1 MRMIF
6 SSRKLWVILL
16 GCILAAGYLIT
27 VPSSQTAQVLQSGSQ
42 GAGEENSAEQSQRLM
57 IEQRP
62 LVRAARIIR
71 WEVERG
77 QYAGYAS
84 VVIEDK
90 GVALWWKGAM
100 PRRMAEAVAEAAMI
114 APVRIARAEHSLAEL
129 KAAAA
134 QIRAHVFPG
143 STVQAIKF
151 DPTGAGLILS
161 VDERNA
167 AKALFDFDPQQAT
180 SFITQSLPEVDVPM
194 RVTFEAPLTPVSRD
208 NDQSPWSGGAR
219 IVNTT
224 IGAGCTSG
232 FGVRNGSGNHIL
244 TAGHC
249 GSPGHRFTDGQGEFI
264 GNVGPRNQ
272 THDVLLIPT
281 PNANN
286 RIYVGGA
293 NSNTTKLVSGFDNV
307 FIGELLCQSGV
318 TSANA
323 TGAPVC
329 NLRVLFFYQDPEDL
343 VEAEQINGQIAARPG
358 DSGGPVYSDQ
368 GGSVIAKG
376 TTTRVAG
383 SRLGFQD
390 FITANRDFGVE
401 IANPGGG
408 AGVVFFQDIQFGG
421 ASSQPLARGD
431 YTLSQLQARGM
442 QNDWASS
449 VRVPSGFTVIMFQH
463 NNFLGTSWTLTSDT
477 PNFVTLSPNANDQVS
492 SVRIQ

>member
-16 GCILAAGYLIT
+16 GATLAAGYLIT

-134 QIRAHVFPG
+134 QIRAHIFPG

-161 VDERNA
+161 VDETNA

-249 GSPGHRFTDGQGEFI
+249 GSTGHRFTDGQGEFI

-293 NSNTTKLVSGFDNV
+293 NSNTTKLVSGFDHV

>member
-1 MRMIF
+1 MGRSLGAALGIG
-6 SSRKLWVILL
+6 VLL
-16 GCILAAGYLIT
+16 T
-27 VPSSQTAQVLQSGSQ
+27 VPSPQTAQGLQDGAQ
-42 GAGEENSAEQSQRLM
+42 RAGEESSVEQGQRLM

-71 WEVERG
+71 WEAERG
-77 QYAGYAS
+77 AYPGYTS

-100 PRRMAEAVAEAAMI
+100 PRRIAAIVAEAATI
-114 APVRIARAEHSLAEL
+114 APVRIARARHSLAEL
-129 KAAAA
+129 KDAAAK
-134 QIRAHVFPG
+134 IRANVFPG
-143 STVQAIKF
+143 SSIQAIKF

-161 VDERNA
+161 VNETNV
-167 AKALFDFDPQQAT
+167 AKSLFDVDPQQGIA
-180 SFITQSLPEVDVPM
+180 FITQSLPEVDVPM
-194 RVTFEAPLTPVSRD
+194 QVKFEAPLTPISRN

-224 IGAGCTSG
+224 LGAACTSG
-232 FGVRNGSGNHIL
+232 FGVRNSSGEHIL

-249 GSPGHRFTDGQGEFI
+249 GSVGHRFTDGQGEFI

-281 PNANN
+281 PNAGN

-293 NSNTTKLVSGFDNV
+293 DSNTTKLVSGFDHV

-318 TSANA
+318 SSANA

-368 GGSVIAKG
+368 GSSVIAKG

-401 IANPGGG
+401 IADPGGDT
-408 AGVVFFQDIQFGG
+408 GVVFFQDIQFGG
-421 ASSQPLARGD
+421 AASQPLARGD
-431 YTLSQLQARGM
+431 YTLSQLQARGF

-449 VRVPSGFTVIMFQH
+449 VRIPSGFTVIMFQH
-463 NNFLGTSWTLTSDT
+463 NNFIGTSWALTSDT
-477 PNFVTLSPNANDQVS
+477 PNFLTLSPNANDQVS

>member
-6 SSRKLWVILL
+6 SSRKLWSALL
-16 GCILAAGYLIT
+16 GAAFGAGILIT
-27 VPSSQTAQVLQSGSQ
+27 VPGSQTAQVLQSEAQ
-42 GAGEENSAEQSQRLM
+42 RAGEEGSAEQSQRLM
-57 IEQRP
+57 LEQRP

-77 QYAGYAS
+77 QYPGYAS
-84 VVIEDK
+84 IVLEEK
-90 GVALWWKGAM
+90 GVALWWKGAL
-100 PRRMAEAVAEAAMI
+100 PRRMAAIVAEAATI
-114 APVRIARAEHSLAEL
+114 APVRIARAKHSLAEL
-129 KAAAA
+129 KDAAA

-143 STVQAIKF
+143 SSIQAIKF

-161 VDERNA
+161 VDETNV
-167 AKALFDFDPQQAT
+167 AKALFDVDPQQAT
-180 SFITQSLPEVDVPM
+180 SFITQSLPQVAVSM
-194 RVTFEAPLTPVSRD
+194 RVTFEAPLTPISRND
-208 NDQSPWSGGAR
+208 DQSPWSGGAR
-219 IVNTT
+219 IINTT

-232 FGVRNGSGNHIL
+232 FGVRNSSGEHIL

-249 GSPGHRFTDGQGEFI
+249 GSVGHRFTDGQGEFI
-264 GNVGPRNQ
+264 GNVGLRNQ

-281 PNANN
+281 PNASN

-293 NSNTTKLVSGFDNV
+293 NSNTTKLVSDFDHV
-307 FIGELLCQSGV
+307 FVGELLCQSGV
-318 TSANA
+318 SSANA

-343 VEAEQINGQIAARPG
+343 VEAEQINGQVAARPG

-368 GGSVIAKG
+368 GSSVIAKG

-401 IANPGGG
+401 IANPGGDI
-408 AGVVFFQDIQFGG
+408 GVVFFQDIQFGG
-421 ASSQPLARGD
+421 AASQPLARGD
-431 YTLSQLQARGM
+431 YTLSQLQALGM

-449 VRVPSGFTVIMFQH
+449 VRIPSGFTVIMFQH
-463 NNFLGTSWTLTSDT
+463 NNFLGTSWTRTSDT
-477 PNFVTLSPNANDQVS
+477 PNFLTLSPNANDQVS

>member
-6 SSRKLWVILL
+6 SSKKLLVILF
-16 GCILAAGYLIT
+16 GAILALGFLIA
-27 VPSSQTAQVLQSGSQ
+27 VPSPQTAQALQSVSQ
-42 GAGEENSAEQSQRLM
+42 RAGEDNSDEQSQRLM

-100 PRRMAEAVAEAAMI
+100 PRRMTEAVAEAAMI

-134 QIRAHVFPG
+134 QIRAHIFPG

-161 VDERNA
+161 VDETNA

>member
-16 GCILAAGYLIT
+16 GAILALGFLIT
-27 VPSSQTAQVLQSGSQ
+27 VPSPQTAQVLQSGSQ

-62 LVRAARIIR
+62 LVRAARMIR
-71 WEVERG
+71 WEIERG
-77 QYAGYAS
+77 QYQGYAS

-100 PRRMAEAVAEAAMI
+100 PRRMTAVVAEAAMI

-143 STVQAIKF
+143 SMIQAIKF

-161 VDERNA
+161 VDETNA
-167 AKALFDFDPQQAT
+167 AKALFDVNPQEAT
-180 SFITQSLPEVDVPM
+180 SFITQSLPEVGVPM
-194 RVTFEAPLTPVSRD
+194 RVTFEAALTPISRD

-232 FGVRNGSGNHIL
+232 FGVRNSSGNHIL

-249 GSPGHRFTDGQGEFI
+249 GSLGDRFTDGQGEFI
-264 GNVGPRNQ
+264 GNVGSRNQ

-293 NSNTTKLVSGFDNV
+293 NSNTTKFVSGFDHV

-368 GGSVIAKG
+368 GSSVIAKG

-401 IANPGGG
+401 IANPG

-421 ASSQPLARGD
+421 AASQPLARGD

-449 VRVPSGFTVIMFQH
+449 VRVPSGFIVIMFQH
-463 NNFLGTSWTLTSDT
+463 NNFTGTSWTLTSDT
-477 PNFVTLSPNANDQVS
+477 PNFLTLSPNANDQVS

>member
-1 MRMIF
+1 MRMRF
-6 SSRKLWVILL
+6 DSKKLWVILL
-16 GCILAAGYLIT
+16 VGALALGFLIT
-27 VPSSQTAQVLQSGSQ
+27 VESPQTAQVLQSGSQ
-42 GAGEENSAEQSQRLM
+42 APGGGNPAEESQRLM
-57 IEQRP
+57 IEQQP
-62 LVRAARIIR
+62 LVRAARVIR
-71 WEVERG
+71 WEVDRG
-77 QYAGYAS
+77 NYPGYAGL
-84 VVIEDK
+84 VLEDK

-100 PRRMAEAVAEAAMI
+100 PRRMSAVVAEAATI
-114 APVRIARAEHSLAEL
+114 APFRIAQAEHSLAEL

-143 STVQAIKF
+143 STIQAIKF

-161 VDERNA
+161 VDETNA
-167 AKALFDFDPQQAT
+167 AKAIFDVDPQQAT

-194 RVTFEAPLTPVSRD
+194 RVTFEAPLAPISRD

-232 FGVRNGSGNHIL
+232 FGVRNSSGNHIL

-249 GSPGHRFTDGQGEFI
+249 GSPGDRFTDGQGEFI

-293 NSNTTKLVSGFDNV
+293 NSNTTKLVSGFDHV
-307 FIGELLCQSGV
+307 FVGELLCQSGV

-401 IANPGGG
+401 IANPGAG
-408 AGVVFFQDIQFGG
+408 AGVVFFQDIFFGG
-421 ASSQPLARGD
+421 AASQPLARGD

-449 VRVPSGFTVIMFQH
+449 VRIPSGFTVIMFQH
-463 NNFLGTSWTLTSDT
+463 DNFMGASWTLTSDT
-477 PNFVTLSPNANDQVS
+477 PNFLTLSPNANDQVS

>member
-16 GCILAAGYLIT
+16 GAILALGYLIT
-27 VPSSQTAQVLQSGSQ
+27 VPSPQTAQVLQSGSQ
-42 GAGEENSAEQSQRLM
+42 RAGEENSAEQSQRLM
-57 IEQRP
+57 IEQQP

-77 QYAGYAS
+77 QYVGYAS

-100 PRRMAEAVAEAAMI
+100 PRRMAEVVAEAATI

-143 STVQAIKF
+143 STIQAIKF

-161 VDERNA
+161 VDDTNA
-167 AKALFDFDPQQAT
+167 AKALFDVDPQQAT
-180 SFITQSLPEVDVPM
+180 SFITQSLPEVGVPM
-194 RVTFEAPLTPVSRD
+194 RVTFEAPLTPISRD

-224 IGAGCTSG
+224 LGAGCTSG
-232 FGVRNGSGNHIL
+232 FGVRSGNHIL

-249 GSPGHRFTDGQGEFI
+249 GNLGDRFTDGQGEFI
-264 GNVGPRNQ
+264 GNVGSRNQ

-293 NSNTTKLVSGFDNV
+293 NSNTTKLVSGFDHV
-307 FIGELLCQSGV
+307 FVGELLCQSGV

-343 VEAEQINGQIAARPG
+343 VEAEQINGQTAARPG

-390 FITANRDFGVE
+390 FITANRDFGVV
-401 IANPGGG
+401 IANQG

-421 ASSQPLARGD
+421 AASQPLARGD

-463 NNFLGTSWTLTSDT
+463 DNFTGTSWTLTSDT

>member
-1 MRMIF
+1 MRTIF
-6 SSRKLWVILL
+6 SSMKLWVALL
-16 GCILAAGYLIT
+16 GAILAPCFLIIA
-27 VPSSQTAQVLQSGSQ
+27 PNSQRAQVLQSGPPGSGQ
-42 GAGEENSAEQSQRLM
+42 ESPAEQSQRLM
-57 IEQRP
+57 LEQRP

-77 QYAGYAS
+77 HYRGYANI
-84 VVIEDK
+84 VLEDK
-90 GVALWWKGAM
+90 GVALWWKGAI
-100 PRRMAEAVAEAAMI
+100 PQQLVAVVAEAATI
-114 APVRIARAEHSLAEL
+114 APVRIEQAKHSLAEL

-143 STVQAIKF
+143 STIQAIKF

-161 VDERNA
+161 VNETNVV
-167 AKALFDFDPQQAT
+167 KALFDVDPQQAT
-180 SFITQSLPEVDVPM
+180 LVITQSLPEVDVPM
-194 RVTFEAPLTPVSRD
+194 RATFEAPLTPISRD

-224 IGAGCTSG
+224 LGAACTSG
-232 FGVRNGSGNHIL
+232 FGVRNGSGEHIL

-264 GNVGPRNQ
+264 GNVGLRNQ

-281 PNANN
+281 PNAGNH
-286 RIYVGGA
+286 IYVGGA
-293 NSNTTKLVSGFDNV
+293 NSNTTKPVSDFDHV
-307 FIGELLCQSGV
+307 FTGELLCQSGV

-401 IANPGGG
+401 IASPSGDS
-408 AGVVFFQDIQFGG
+408 GVVFFQDIQFGG
-421 ASSQPLARGD
+421 AASQPLARGN
-431 YTLSQLQARGM
+431 YTLSQLQALGV

-449 VRVPSGFTVIMFQH
+449 VRIPSGFTVIMFQH
-463 NNFLGTSWTLTSDT
+463 NNLTGTSWTLNSDT
-477 PNFVTLSPNANDQVS
+477 PSFLTLSPNANDQVS
-492 SVRIQ
+492 SVSIQ